1 MKFINSVVAAVAVLL
16 GACSFVPEKKG
27 GVDEALVEPPV
38 ISEATESKADPEAT
52 NPYFA
57 NRRSVVRK
65 AQQRFDSATKAMDE
79 KNWLQVEEHLLWLVN
94 EYPQYSGPL
103 LNLAIV
109 YRKTGKTAEAVEAYQ
124 NAIKVNP
131 DNLDAYN
138 ELAILLREQGRF
150 KEAEA
155 QYLEALSVWPD
166 YPQTHRN
173 LGILY
178 ELYMGRLE
186 DALHHYRRYQD
197 LQTSPSPKVAGWI
210 ADLQRRVNHLVAET
224 HYD

>member
-1 MKFINSVVAAVAVLL
+1 MKFTNSIGLVIVVLIS
-16 GACSFVPEKKG
+16 GCSFVPEKTG
-27 GVDEALVEPPV
+27 GKPPSAPIAETSAAV
-38 ISEATESKADPEAT
+38 PETAVPV
-52 NPYFA
+52 NPYQA
-57 NRRSVVRK
+57 NRPRVAGK
-65 AQQRFDSATKAMDE
+65 AQQRFEAATQAMDE

-103 LNLAIV
+103 LNLALV
-109 YRKTGKTAEAVEAYQ
+109 YRKTGRTADAEAAYRK
-124 NAIKVNP
+124 AIKVNP

-150 KEAEA
+150 KEAET
-155 QYLEALSVWPD
+155 QYLKALSVWQD

-178 ELYMGRLE
+178 DLYMGRFEQALE
-186 DALHHYRRYQD
+186 HYRRYQA
-197 LQTSPSPKVAGWI
+197 LQPQPDPKVAGWI
-210 ADLQRRVNHLVAET
+210 ADLQRRVNHLVAEA